1 LEEPLADR
9 EARPRASESDVAET
23 GARKWIITVTVVLAT
38 LIELIDTSIVN
49 VALPQMM
56 GNLSATLDEVA
67 WVVTSYVVA
76 NVIIV
81 PMTGFLSGIFG
92 RRNYFAGSIVLF
104 TIASFFCGH
113 ATNIW
118 ELVFFRFVQ
127 GVGGGALFS
136 TSQSILIETFPP
148 EELGLANGLFGLG
161 VVMGPTIGPT
171 LGGWIVDNY
180 SWPWIFYV
188 NIPIGIAAALLTI
201 SFIRETPH
209 RRRVESVDWS
219 GIALLVVGIGSL
231 QVVLERGER
240 DDWFSAT
247 YITVLSLVALIG
259 IAAFVWRELT
269 AEHPVV
275 DLHVLKDR
283 SLAVGTLFTFIL
295 GFGLYS
301 SVFIFPVFAQNLLG
315 FTAMQTGLILLP
327 GGIATAFMMPIVGK
341 LLQRGVPAQLMN
353 ALGFGS
359 FFVFTRMLS
368 HSTLSSGRVDFF
380 WPLIFRGVGLGLLF
394 VPLTTLALSNL
405 RGKDVAQGTGLT
417 NMMRQLGGSFGIAL
431 IATYVEKRS
440 WVHRQTLLEH
450 VSIYDP
456 ALRERFNQIV
466 AGLMSRGSN
475 LIEAQRQAYAAIEGA
490 VTRQTFLLT
499 YMDAFRVVG
508 IFFLFCIPLLL
519 LFRRRRRGEAPAAP
533 ALAH

>member
-1 LEEPLADR
+1 MS
-9 EARPRASESDVAET
+9 EA
-23 GARKWIITVTVVLAT
+23 GARKWIITFTVILASV
-38 LIELIDTSIVN
+38 IELIDTSIVN

-56 GNLSATLDEVA
+56 GNLGATLDEVA

-76 NVIIV
+76 NVIVV
-81 PMTGFLSGIFG
+81 PMTGFLSALFG

-118 ELVFFRFVQ
+118 ELVAFRFIQ
-127 GVGGGALFS
+127 GVGGGALLS
-136 TSQSILIETFPP
+136 TSQAILVETFPP

-161 VVMGPTIGPT
+161 VVVGPTIGPT
-171 LGGWIVDNY
+171 LGGYITDNY
-180 SWPWIFYV
+180 NWPWIFYV
-188 NIPIGIAAALLTI
+188 NLPIGVVAAVLTLAY
-201 SFIRETPH
+201 IRDAEH
-209 RRRVESVDWS
+209 KREVGAIDWA
-219 GIALLVVGIGSL
+219 GIALLVIGIGSL

-240 DDWFSAT
+240 DDWFAAT
-247 YITVLSLVALIG
+247 HITVLAIVAAIG
-259 IAAFVWRELT
+259 IGGFLWRELT

-275 DLHVLKDR
+275 DLRVLKDR

-327 GGIATAFMMPIVGK
+327 GGVATAIMMPIVGK
-341 LLQRGVPAQLMN
+341 LLQKRVPAQLMN
-353 ALGFGS
+353 ALGFVS

-368 HSTLSSGRVDFF
+368 HSTLESGRQDFF

-405 RGKDVAQGTGLT
+405 RGKDIAQGAGLT
-417 NMMRQLGGSFGIAL
+417 NMMRQLGGSFGVAL

-440 WVHRQTLLEH
+440 WTHRQTLLGH

-456 ALRERFNQIV
+456 AVRERINQVIQ
-466 AGLMSRGSN
+466 GLLAKGST
-475 LIEAQRQAYAAIEGA
+475 LVQAQQQAYGAIEGM
-490 VTRQTFLLT
+490 VVRQTFLLT

-519 LFRRRRRGEAPAAP
+519 LFKRRRKGAVPAEP
-533 ALAH
+533 VMAH

>member
-1 LEEPLADR
+1 M
-9 EARPRASESDVAET
+9 AEQ
-23 GARKWIITVTVVLAT
+23 GARKWIIVVTAILAS

-76 NVIIV
+76 NVIVV
-81 PMTGFLSGIFG
+81 PMTGFLSRMFG

-127 GVGGGALFS
+127 GIGGGALFS
-136 TSQSILIETFPP
+136 TSQSILVETFPP

-171 LGGWIVDNY
+171 LGGWITDNY

-188 NIPIGIAAALLTI
+188 NLPIGIVATILAL
-201 SFIRETPH
+201 SFIRGSKEEGKTP
-209 RRRVESVDWS
+209 SIDWA
-219 GIALLVVGIGSL
+219 GIGLLVVGIGSL

-247 YITVLSLVALIG
+247 YILVLSVVAAAG
-259 IAAFVWRELT
+259 IAAFIWRELT

-275 DLHVLKDR
+275 ELRVLKDR

-301 SVFIFPVFAQNLLG
+301 SIFIFPVFAQTLLG

-341 LLQRGVPAQLMN
+341 LLQRRVPAQLMN
-353 ALGFGS
+353 ALGFIS
-359 FFVFTRMLS
+359 FFVFTYLLS
-368 HSTLSSGRVDFF
+368 RSTLASGRANFF

-405 RGKDVAQGTGLT
+405 RGRDIAQGAGLT
-417 NMMRQLGGSFGIAL
+417 NMMRQLGGSFGVAL

-440 WVHRQTLLEH
+440 WSHRQSLLAH
-450 VSIYDP
+450 VSIYDAP
-456 ALRERFNQIV
+456 VRERLNAVI
-466 AGLMSRGSN
+466 AGLMAKGSTF
-475 LIEAQRQAYAAIEGA
+475 LEAQRQAYGALEGI
-490 VTRQTFLLT
+490 VVKQTFLLT
-499 YMDAFRVVG
+499 YMDAFRIVG
-508 IFFLFCIPLLL
+508 VFFLCCIPLLL
-519 LFRRRRRGEAPAAP
+519 LFKRRRGAAP
-533 ALAH
+533 APVTMH

>member
-1 LEEPLADR
+1 M
-9 EARPRASESDVAET
+9 AET
-23 GARKWIITVTVVLAT
+23 GARKWIIVITAILAS

-76 NVIIV
+76 NVIVV
-81 PMTGFLSGIFG
+81 PMTGFLSRLFG

-104 TIASFFCGH
+104 TVASFFCGH

-118 ELVFFRFVQ
+118 ELVICRFIQ
-127 GVGGGALFS
+127 GIGGGALFS
-136 TSQSILIETFPP
+136 TSQAILVETFPP
-148 EELGLANGLFGLG
+148 EELGFANGLFGLG

-171 LGGWIVDNY
+171 LGGWITDNY

-188 NIPIGIAAALLTI
+188 NIPIGIFATMLSL
-201 SFIRETPH
+201 SFIRGE
-209 RRRVESVDWS
+209 REKGRAGSIDWT

-247 YITVLSLVALIG
+247 YIVVLTIVAAAG
-259 IAAFVWRELT
+259 VAAFIWHELT

-275 DLHVLKDR
+275 DLRVLKDR

-301 SVFIFPVFAQNLLG
+301 SIFIFPVFAQNLLG

-341 LLQRGVPAQLMN
+341 LLQRRVPAQLMN
-353 ALGFGS
+353 ALGFIS
-359 FFVFTRMLS
+359 FFVFTYLLS
-368 HSTLSSGRVDFF
+368 RSTLASSRANFF

-405 RGKDVAQGTGLT
+405 RGKDIAQGAGLT
-417 NMMRQLGGSFGIAL
+417 NMMRQLGGSFGVAL
-431 IATYVEKRS
+431 IATFVEKRAWS
-440 WVHRQTLLEH
+440 HRQSLLQH
-450 VSIYDP
+450 LSIYDP
-456 ALRERFNQIV
+456 PVRERIDAIV
-466 AGLMSRGSN
+466 RGLVAKGST
-475 LIEAQRQAYAAIEGA
+475 LIEAQRQAYGALEGI
-490 VTRQTFLLT
+490 VVKQTFLLT

-508 IFFLFCIPLLL
+508 VFFLCCIPLLL
-519 LFRRRRRGEAPAAP
+519 LFRRGGAAP
-533 ALAH
+533 PPVSVH